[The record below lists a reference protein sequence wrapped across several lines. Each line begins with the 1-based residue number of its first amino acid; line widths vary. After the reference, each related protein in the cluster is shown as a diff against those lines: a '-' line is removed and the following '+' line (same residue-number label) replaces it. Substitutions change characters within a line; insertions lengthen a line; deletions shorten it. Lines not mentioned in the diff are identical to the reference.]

1 MPKFN
6 QAWFNGAPFGDFDLP
21 PSNLKDSIHRISLG
35 IRVRRTFRKYH
46 TGGTWHY
53 VEHTVGGVTRKSH
66 YLTNETW
73 HSEQALIF
81 RVRPG
86 NGHVGSIPG
95 ETYQD
100 KMKYFVPPSINN
112 TQGQPAR
119 NAFKQAVLNW
129 QTPGLTEDEKIEYN
143 KRAIGLHMSGYNLY
157 IREYVRA
164 NA

>member
-6 QAWFNGAPFGDFDLP
+6 QAWFNGAPFGNFDLP

-53 VEHTVGGVTRKSH
+53 VTHTVGGVTRKSH
-66 YLTNETW
+66 YLTSETW
-73 HSEQALIF
+73 NSEQALIF

-86 NGHVGSIPG
+86 NGHAGSIPG
-95 ETYQD
+95 EIYQD

-129 QTPGLTEDEKIEYN
+129 QTVLTEEQKIEYN
-143 KRAIGLHMSGYNLY
+143 KRATKGLRMSGYNLY
-157 IREYVRA
+157 ISEYVSA